1 MWHRTRSPPTFGVS
15 PPHRGCAGFEG
26 HVRIAHSQRDRLAA
40 LGAWPVAF
48 RVRALLFD
56 ERHQC
61 WILEVGSFGFCEHDG
76 RLKDESAVLLFA
88 NEVPIVPT
96 ELA

>member
-1 MWHRTRSPPTFGVS
+1 VAPNPFTTYLRRLAAPPWLRRV
-15 PPHRGCAGFEG
+15 RGACEDCSQPAGP
-26 HVRIAHSQRDRLAA
+26 LAA